1 MKVLGYVRVSSF
13 NQKLKNNSIPLQK
26 KKIKEYCKL
35 NDYDLEEVYEDD
47 GISGM
52 SIDKRNGYKKMI
64 DFIKENE
71 IDGIVVW
78 SLSRLGRRM
87 KDVVELMDYLKTN
100 DIKLWSIKENLSNDD
115 KIGSLI
121 MNILGSINEFE
132 VEVIRERIKDIKQ
145 NKKGHQF
152 GISACQY
159 FRDLLNGKEIDKD
172 SLIPNYFILTRDFV
186 SIQNVAGYETLKS
199 QGLELIKNDSL
210 RLQIISL
217 YEYNYNTLRKLEEE
231 YSEMQFQESY
241 FKEINNELAPNFNFD
256 NNGKIS
262 GITFPLKITEDKK
275 KILLTYLWK
284 TEINRNFI
292 LDYYREIENKI
303 IRIQE
308 QISAEKR

>member
-35 NDYDLEEVYEDD
+35 NDYDLEKVYEDD

-145 NKKGHQF
+145 NKKSNGEVYGRLMF
-152 GISACQY
+152 GY
-159 FRDLLNGKEIDKD
+159 DNDKGKLVVNPSERKTIK
-172 SLIPNYFILTRDFV
+172 R
-186 SIQNVAGYETLKS
+186 
-199 QGLELIKNDSL
+199 IKNL
-210 RLQIISL
+210 RTRGWSWRKISNKLNDDGILSKEGKIWYDGSL
-217 YEYNYNTLRKLEEE
+217 YNMMRNYN
-231 YSEMQFQESY
+231 
-241 FKEINNELAPNFNFD
+241 
-256 NNGKIS
+256 
-262 GITFPLKITEDKK
+262 
-275 KILLTYLWK
+275 
-284 TEINRNFI
+284 
-292 LDYYREIENKI
+292 
-303 IRIQE
+303 
-308 QISAEKR
+308 

>member
-121 MNILGSINEFE
+121 INILGSINEFE

-145 NKKGHQF
+145 NKK
-152 GISACQY
+152 S
-159 FRDLLNGKEIDKD
+159 N
-172 SLIPNYFILTRDFV
+172 
-186 SIQNVAGYETLKS
+186 
-199 QGLELIKNDSL
+199 
-210 RLQIISL
+210 
-217 YEYNYNTLRKLEEE
+217 
-231 YSEMQFQESY
+231 
-241 FKEINNELAPNFNFD
+241 
-256 NNGKIS
+256 
-262 GITFPLKITEDKK
+262 
-275 KILLTYLWK
+275 
-284 TEINRNFI
+284 
-292 LDYYREIENKI
+292 
-303 IRIQE
+303 
-308 QISAEKR
+308 